1 VHRELIIN
9 ATKLILRT
17 SLLDRAAD
25 STEDNV
31 HVEELFL
38 TCHSIKLRNDIYD
51 AAMGLGGTSAQCI
64 DLSESLICIELFK
77 QMRSD

>member
-1 VHRELIIN
+1 MHWELVIDT
-9 ATKLILRT
+9 TKLCLR
-17 SLLDRAAD
+17 SCLLDRTAD

-51 AAMGLGGTSAQCI
+51 AAMGLGGTSAQCV
-64 DLSESLICIELFK
+64 DLSESLICIELIK
-77 QMRSD
+77 QVGSD